1 MSGYGPVAIFNVHPI
16 HRMQRKPVE
25 ILGELGWY
33 GNSTSC
39 PIPASTWLAVS
50 GSAHSAIHGAD
61 RLAEVGL
68 GPRMA
73 HRPIDL
79 SGGQQQRV
87 AIARALALDPELM
100 LFDEVTSALDPE
112 LVKGVLNLMAS
123 LGSSDM
129 TMVVVTHET
138 NFARRVATQVVF
150 MDEGRVVEVGPP
162 ERIFGDP
169 QSPRLQRFLSEVLG
183 WAWVP
188 DDRPLSRRG
197 AAPNTQVIDRA
208 ERS

>member
-1 MSGYGPVAIFNVHPI
+1 
-16 HRMQRKPVE
+16 
-25 ILGELGWY
+25 
-33 GNSTSC
+33 
-39 PIPASTWLAVS
+39 
-50 GSAHSAIHGAD
+50 
-61 RLAEVGL
+61 
-68 GPRMA
+68 MA

-123 LGSSDM
+123 LGSSGM
-129 TMVVVTHET
+129 TMVVVTHEM

-169 QSPRLQRFLSEVLG
+169 QSPRLQRFLSEVL
-183 WAWVP
+183 
-188 DDRPLSRRG
+188 
-197 AAPNTQVIDRA
+197 
-208 ERS
+208 